1 MSRRPRVWMLIQ
13 ALFFPLTRRILQ
25 GTQTTS
31 IGKLVSRISVPLLS
45 GGNFH
50 ITYLPVNEQIEGADS
65 TMVPQLVLEEIV
77 RSSAH
82 RVVIRRCT
90 CRDGNQCGNHPI
102 GLACLLMGEGA
113 REVDPA
119 VGRHVSVEE
128 ALSHVRQC
136 IKDGLIPFV
145 GRFKADNL
153 LWGVKD
159 RGKLLTVCFCCSCC
173 CMIMNTIRYMPQISH
188 ERIVKLKGL
197 KIIVDTEQCKMCGVC
212 TKSCFMGAL
221 SMSDGKIIRDNSL
234 CKGCGLCITACPNK
248 AVSAAVDDL
257 QAAVTELKGRIE
269 ALIDYR

>member
-1 MSRRPRVWMLIQ
+1 M
-13 ALFFPLTRRILQ
+13 
-25 GTQTTS
+25 
-31 IGKLVSRISVPLLS
+31 GK
-45 GGNFH
+45 
-50 ITYLPVNEQIEGADS
+50 
-65 TMVPQLVLEEIV
+65 
-77 RSSAH
+77 
-82 RVVIRRCT
+82 
-90 CRDGNQCGNHPI
+90 
-102 GLACLLMGEGA
+102 GA

-136 IKDGLIPFV
+136 IEDGLIPFV

-197 KIIVDTEQCKMCGVC
+197 KIIVDNEQCKMCGAC

>member
-13 ALFFPLTRRILQ
+13 ALFFPLIRRILQ
-25 GTQTTS
+25 GTRTTYA
-31 IGKLVSRISVPLLS
+31 GKLASRISVPLLS
-45 GGNFH
+45 GENFH
-50 ITYLPVNEQIEGADS
+50 ITYLPVNELVEGAGS

-82 RVVIRRCT
+82 RVIIRRCT
-90 CRDGNQCGNHPI
+90 CRDGNQCCHHPI
-102 GLACLLMGEGA
+102 GLACLLLGEGA

-119 VGRHVSVEE
+119 VGRHVNVEE
-128 ALSHVRQC
+128 ALSHVRQS
-136 IKDGLIPFV
+136 IDNGLIPFV
-145 GRFKADNL
+145 GRFRADNL

-173 CMIMNTIRYMPQISH
+173 CIIMNAIRYMPQASQ
-188 ERIVKLKGL
+188 EGIVKLKGL
-197 KIIVDTEQCKMCGVC
+197 TIIIDVAQCKMCGVC
-212 TKSCFMGAL
+212 TESCFMGAL
-221 SMSDGKIIRDNSL
+221 TMSAGKIIRDNGL

>member
-1 MSRRPRVWMLIQ
+1 MLIQ

-31 IGKLVSRISVPLLS
+31 IGKLISRISVPLLS
-45 GGNFH
+45 GKNFH
-50 ITYLPVNEQIEGADS
+50 ITYLPVNERIEGADS

-82 RVVIRRCT
+82 RVIIRRCT

-136 IKDGLIPFV
+136 IEDGLIPFV

-197 KIIVDTEQCKMCGVC
+197 KIIVDMNSARCAASVPSPVSWVPCPCLMGKSSEITVCAKDADYASLLVLTRQC
-212 TKSCFMGAL
+212 L
-221 SMSDGKIIRDNSL
+221 
-234 CKGCGLCITACPNK
+234 
-248 AVSAAVDDL
+248 L
-257 QAAVTELKGRIE
+257 QWTI
-269 ALIDYR
+269 YRQL